1 MDGAIGVELLPDD
14 RARDWRKGD
23 LSQIREV
30 IDKDFAQSPRLMNKR
45 VTSDYL

>member
-1 MDGAIGVELLPDD
+1 MDGAIEEELLPDD

-30 IDKDFAQSPRLMNKR
+30 IDKNSAQSPRLMNKKL
-45 VTSDYL
+45 TSDYL